1 METFN
6 KLTTGQILKTR
17 RLEKGLTIEEVSQE
31 TKITQRFIK
40 ALENDD
46 YEAFDS
52 FIFASGFIK
61 IYGKFLG
68 LQTDKLIA
76 LYRREL
82 KPSKNGTNLE
92 SKHLNKRKFSIKEH
106 LTPENLVKVLL
117 GIFVL
122 AIFSYIYMDFY
133 KYQESPKINLIYP
146 TENFTTHDSTVS
158 IKGVTNINSDIYIND
173 NQIPVNPDFT
183 FEYTLTLTPGTNEI
197 LIKAVNQ
204 INKNK
209 STEKKLVVTYETPK
223 ETPQKGESNS
233 TKSQYNTLKLVTTNA
248 NVWVQLVVDN
258 KQEIATVLTKPYSK
272 EFKVKKSFQII
283 TGRPK
288 STKIYFNNKQID
300 LKIDTETGTVNMVCQ
315 IENNNLE
322 CN

>member
-1 METFN
+1 MDSFN

-31 TKITQRFIK
+31 TKITQKYIR

-46 YEAFDS
+46 YKAFDS

-82 KPSKNGTNLE
+82 KPSEQDSKSATNN
-92 SKHLNKRKFSIKEH
+92 LNKRKFSIKGY
-106 LTPENLVKVLL
+106 LTAENIVKALL
-117 GIFVL
+117 GLFVL
-122 AIFSYIYMDFY
+122 AIFSYIYVDFY

-146 TENFTTHDSTVS
+146 TENFTTHDSTIS

-183 FEYTLTLTPGTNEI
+183 FEYTLTLTPGINEI

-204 INKNK
+204 INKSK
-209 STEKKLVVTYETPK
+209 TTEKKIVVTYETQK
-223 ETPQKGESNS
+223 ENKRAEKAEK
-233 TKSQYNTLKLVTTNA
+233 TKLQNNIIKLTTTDP
-248 NVWVQLVVDN
+248 NVWVQLVVDD
-258 KQEIATVLTKPYSK
+258 KQQIAAVLTKPYSK
-272 EFKVKKSFQII
+272 EFKVEKSFQII

-288 STKIYFNNKQID
+288 STKLFFNNKEVKLTINA
-300 LKIDTETGTVNMVCQ
+300 ETGTVNMVCQ
-315 IENNNLE
+315 IKNNNLE